1 MKVIIAGSRSI
12 TDYYQVYSAIV
23 HSSLEFSDITE
34 VVSGTA
40 LGVDKLGE
48 VYATKHNVPIKRFP
62 AQWSKHGKSAGF
74 KRNAEMAKYA
84 DFLIAVHDG
93 YSRGT
98 EDMIRQMKCQGKQV
112 YVHLVLKYLPYGI

>member
-1 MKVIIAGSRSI
+1 MKVIIAGSRSV
-12 TDYYQVYSAIV
+12 TDYFQVYSAIV

-48 VYATKHNVPIKRFP
+48 VYATKHNVPIKRFL

-84 DFLIAVHDG
+84 DYAVIVWDG
-93 YSRGT
+93 KSNGAWNMRN
-98 EDMIRQMKCQGKQV
+98 QMELAAKP
-112 YVHLVLKYLPYGI
+112 YYLHTI